1 MEKLESAELL
11 TTKPSAGMSAEDEA
25 KNEGFIAAFTNRI
38 VDNLQISVQNVHIRY
53 EDDVSVPGHP
63 FSVGLTLG
71 GFSATSTDKDWQ
83 PTFIHNSKEGVHKLA
98 QLDSLSIYFDTD
110 SESLAGMPSEKA
122 IVEFNKR
129 IAKAGPEATHVKHQ
143 FVMRPVSGEGR
154 FTINHHPNDHVPK
167 TDAELL
173 FKELAFTID
182 EDQYRDALS
191 MLDLFHFYTR
201 KNQYRKYRPEPKL
214 IEQNK
219 NRALLQFAQN
229 AILAEVKER
238 HRRWTWEYFRQRRDD
253 RKLYIYV
260 FKLDAR
266 GEIQPNDKVQLDEL
280 ERKLSYQDI
289 RFYRS
294 IARSELRKE
303 KVNAQRTAQQ
313 KKLQGGATAGKAGG
327 GGWLGW
333 VWGGSGNKGEAQP
346 SEEQPQDIL
355 TDDQRKELYD
365 TIDFDESQ
373 AVTGGL
379 DLPKD
384 TMKLRAKAKLDT
396 GSFTLLKDPHGS
408 KHEMIKIV
416 FDDFAANAVQRPD
429 NLEAVLALGA
439 MSVFDGTK
447 EDSLHKQIVKVKQ
460 TPSDANGGGG
470 GYLIDPNQ
478 REASSDALE
487 ISEKDVAGE
496 TSIDPFFFVK
506 FEQNP
511 LDGSADTALTVKL
524 RYMEIIYHK
533 GYVEEIVRFFK
544 PPASQLES
552 VNALVDAASSTLEG
566 IRKETRAGLEFAL
579 QQHKTV
585 DLRVD
590 MNAWVQFLAIVL
602 SDGLTCPTPPDLS
615 LSCPR
620 TSRKRDVSTSS
631 SMQAISLSRANL
643 WTKPTSKTSGPSK
656 RSSTAKQTLNASS
669 RSCTTGTIS
678 SWKPRNYS
686 WQIRSKIVWKRST
699 PKAVLRCIFSRGSTL
714 RSRRKPAS
722 WQQHPISLAS
732 GFWVTYQ
739 IYTSISAIANTRT

>member
-1 MEKLESAELL
+1 MYVGCCNRGDPSNVNADLGRFRRLESVFGPIINKYLQRYIEGLTSKDLAVPLFGGDIRLKNLKLKKEALDKFRLPVDVKDGYIGTLTLSIPWTAVRRDAHTDIPHSSVIDNDLQLKSKPVKVHIDNVFLLATPNSPDAQYDPEEDARRKQAAKMEKLESAELL

-25 KNEGFIAAFTNRI
+25 KNEGFIGSVVNRL
-38 VDNLQISVQNVHIRY
+38 VDNVQISVQNVHVRY

-63 FSVGLTLG
+63 FAVGLTLG
-71 GFSATSTDKDWQ
+71 GFSAISTDADWK

-110 SESLAGMPSEKA
+110 SESLAGMPTEKA

-129 IAKAGPEATHVKHQ
+129 IAKAGPEPSSVQHQ
-143 FVMRPVSGEGR
+143 FIMRPVSGEGR
-154 FTINHHPNDHVPK
+154 FVISHRPDAHTPK

-201 KNQYRKYRPEPKL
+201 KNQYRKYRPEPKA

-219 NRALLQFAQN
+219 NRALFQFAQN

-238 HRRWTWEYFRQRRDD
+238 HRRWTWDYFRQRRDD
-253 RKLYIYV
+253 RKMYIYV

-266 GEIQPNDKVQLDEL
+266 GELQPNDRVQLDEL

-313 KKLQGGATAGKAGG
+313 KDLQGGTGSKAAS

-333 VWGGSGNKGEAQP
+333 MWGGGKAQA
-346 SEEQPQDIL
+346 SEEQPQDML
-355 TDDQRKELYD
+355 TDDQRKELYEA
-365 TIDFDESQ
+365 IDYDEKQ
-373 AVTGGL
+373 AVAGDL

-384 TMKLRAKAKLDT
+384 TMKLRARAKLDT
-396 GSFTLLKDPHGS
+396 GSFTLLQDPHGK
-408 KHEMIKIV
+408 KHEMIKVV
-416 FDDFAANAVQRPD
+416 FESFSANAVQRPD
-429 NLEAVLALGA
+429 NLEAALALGA

-447 EDSLHKQIVKVKQ
+447 AESLHKQIVKVKQ
-460 TPSDANGGGG
+460 SSPEANGHG
-470 GYLIDPNQ
+470 GYLVDPSQRQSSMDEVETGNQDMIID
-478 REASSDALE
+478 SDPE
-487 ISEKDVAGE
+487 V
-496 TSIDPFFFVK
+496 DPFFFVK

-511 LDGSADTALTVKL
+511 LDESADTALTVKL
-524 RYMEIIYHK
+524 RYMEIIYHR

-566 IRKETRAGLEFAL
+566 IRKETRAGLEYAL

-590 MNAWVQFLAIVL
+590 MNA
-602 SDGLTCPTPPDLS
+602 
-615 LSCPR
+615 
-620 TSRKRDVSTSS
+620 
-631 SMQAISLSRANL
+631 
-643 WTKPTSKTSGPSK
+643 
-656 RSSTAKQTLNASS
+656 
-669 RSCTTGTIS
+669 
-678 SWKPRNYS
+678 
-686 WQIRSKIVWKRST
+686 
-699 PKAVLRCIFSRGSTL
+699 
-714 RSRRKPAS
+714 
-722 WQQHPISLAS
+722 
-732 GFWVTYQ
+732 
-739 IYTSISAIANTRT
+739 

>member
-25 KNEGFIAAFTNRI
+25 KNETFIASLTNRI

-71 GFSATSTDKDWQ
+71 GFSAISTDSDWK

-110 SESLAGMPSEKA
+110 SESLAGMPSDKA
-122 IVEFNKR
+122 IIEFNKR
-129 IAKAGPEATHVKHQ
+129 IAKAGPEATAVKHQ

-154 FTINHHPNDHVPK
+154 FTINHHPDNHTPK

-173 FKELAFTID
+173 FKELAFTVD

-191 MLDLFHFYTR
+191 MLDLFHFYSR
-201 KNQYRKYRPEPKL
+201 KNQYRKYRPAPKL

-238 HRRWTWEYFRQRRDD
+238 HRRWTWDYFRERRDD

-266 GEIQPNDKVQLDEL
+266 GEIQPNDRVQLDEL

-313 KKLQGGATAGKAGG
+313 NKLQGGSTTGKAASG

-333 VWGGSGNKGEAQP
+333 VWGGGSKNQAQA

-355 TDDQRKELYD
+355 TDDQRKELYE
-365 TIDFDESQ
+365 TIDFDEQS
-373 AVTGGL
+373 AVTSGL

-384 TMKLRAKAKLDT
+384 TMKLRAQAKLDT
-396 GSFTLLKDPHGS
+396 GSFTLLKDPHGK
-408 KHEMIKIV
+408 KHEMIKMV
-416 FDDFAANAVQRPD
+416 FENFALNAVQRPD
-429 NLEAVLALGA
+429 NLEAALALGA

-460 TPSDANGGGG
+460 SSGTENGSGG
-470 GYLIDPNQ
+470 GYLVDPKQ

-487 ISEKDVAGE
+487 ISEGVSAGG
-496 TSIDPFFFVK
+496 SVDPFFFVK

-511 LDGSADTALTVKL
+511 LDESADTALTVKL
-524 RYMEIIYHK
+524 RYMEIIYHR

-590 MNAWVQFLAIVL
+590 MNA
-602 SDGLTCPTPPDLS
+602 
-615 LSCPR
+615 
-620 TSRKRDVSTSS
+620 
-631 SMQAISLSRANL
+631 
-643 WTKPTSKTSGPSK
+643 
-656 RSSTAKQTLNASS
+656 
-669 RSCTTGTIS
+669 
-678 SWKPRNYS
+678 
-686 WQIRSKIVWKRST
+686 
-699 PKAVLRCIFSRGSTL
+699 
-714 RSRRKPAS
+714 
-722 WQQHPISLAS
+722 
-732 GFWVTYQ
+732 
-739 IYTSISAIANTRT
+739 